1 VRLEVGFA
9 PTRVGNYRGLLRFVT
24 NWGNGSMEE
33 HQVELVGR
41 AIDHTTM
48 PARRP
53 GQVAP
58 SGKPATIAPTDR
70 KLSNQIPQDVRDD
83 FEHRANGAKDAAAG
97 LADAQGDGVQNV
109 ESLLNDYE
117 RKPESAPWWIELAET
132 AISIGIAGVA
142 GAVAKHLATAISSDL
157 GRSWS
162 KDSMQHLGVTD
173 AIKDGIKTGGKRA
186 IAEAKSS
193 NGKSSYAKSQFFAKQ
208 RAVLTKLTAQN
219 RAMVEQT
226 RYDLLPHLA
235 KDAHATLAAMD
246 SVKTALL
253 TAQSDATELQQA
265 ATEQRWISGIAQ
277 QAGYHVTSKAP
288 DGETIHR
295 TGTGAARRG
304 GDKDGILTLEVV
316 AHDEDVSL
324 DSAVEVKGATLDG
337 IPQPMA
343 DKLKDEVLADV
354 PIPIMLEVTG
364 AIEARITR
372 DEAGIVEFTG
382 TGGKW
387 LNNAAQNHKLA
398 TQLVRRVLAR
408 KLLGP
413 GGWKMKRIKTDDK
426 ASK

>member
-1 VRLEVGFA
+1 
-9 PTRVGNYRGLLRFVT
+9 
-24 NWGNGSMEE
+24 
-33 HQVELVGR
+33 
-41 AIDHTTM
+41 
-48 PARRP
+48 
-53 GQVAP
+53 
-58 SGKPATIAPTDR
+58 
-70 KLSNQIPQDVRDD
+70 
-83 FEHRANGAKDAAAG
+83 
-97 LADAQGDGVQNV
+97 
-109 ESLLNDYE
+109 
-117 RKPESAPWWIELAET
+117 
-132 AISIGIAGVA
+132 
-142 GAVAKHLATAISSDL
+142 
-157 GRSWS
+157 
-162 KDSMQHLGVTD
+162 MQHLGVTD